1 MLFGIAGSHQ
11 PAGKALANQILI
23 HDYEWPS
30 YHVVE
35 EFADLVENPGDLL
48 SIYIYLFANQYE
60 PLVRDVFGGNTC
72 LLCCFLTLLD
82 VVFLYF

>member
-1 MLFGIAGSHQ
+1 VLFGIAGSHQ

-48 SIYIYLFANQYE
+48 SIYI
-60 PLVRDVFGGNTC
+60 
-72 LLCCFLTLLD
+72 
-82 VVFLYF
+82 

>member
-1 MLFGIAGSHQ
+1 VLFGIAGSHQ

-48 SIYIYLFANQYE
+48 SIYIYICLQTNMNHLFVMCLAE
-60 PLVRDVFGGNTC
+60 TLV
-72 LLCCFLTLLD
+72 CF
-82 VVFLYF
+82 VVF